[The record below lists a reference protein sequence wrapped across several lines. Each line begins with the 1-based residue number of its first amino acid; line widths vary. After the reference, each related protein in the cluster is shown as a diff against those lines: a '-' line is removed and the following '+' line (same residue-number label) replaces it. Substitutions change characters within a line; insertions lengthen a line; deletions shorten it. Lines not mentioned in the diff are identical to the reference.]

1 MTDTESKATEPSA
14 QGVSSQLNHP
24 IGRLSALF
32 YRDLRLT
39 ALTLILIAASG
50 ISSLF
55 VLTRREDPML
65 TPRVA
70 QVSTLFPGANAER
83 VEALVTEKIE
93 RKLRDVPEIKRLMS
107 NSRAGASLITIELM
121 DEVRDPAKIW
131 PRVRGK
137 VEDSISLLPKGSLR
151 PEFDEMEMS
160 AYAWIGG
167 LTWNDSSEP
176 SYAVLRR
183 LALELKDQLLAVE
196 GTKKIDLYGDPQE
209 EILVELDPTLMAAT
223 GITPAMVAR
232 RLSEADVKSSAGM
245 LRSDSAETVVQF
257 SNQFD
262 SLEDIAEA
270 ELNTATP
277 GYSLQLK
284 DIALL
289 RRGTP
294 EPALAKAILD
304 GRPAVF
310 VGVFLRSDYRIDS
323 WSTAIA
329 PVLQSFRQSL
339 PASVKLELLMEQ
351 NEYVAQRMTSLAA
364 NMLMGIAAVTLA
376 TFLLMGWRSSLLVT
390 ATLPIASLMVLT
402 GMRIM
407 DIPIHQMSVTGLII
421 ALGMLID
428 NAIIAADEVEISLRR
443 GLSAADAALDMVS
456 RLFAPLV
463 ASTLTT
469 VFAFAPIALME
480 GPSGEF
486 VGSIAS
492 TVIMAVTCSLFLS
505 LTILPSMAAWL
516 QDRVAHGSYQFERFH
531 FFRQLWRHGI
541 AIDWLTEIYRRALR
555 LVIANPGLGIVLGLA
570 LPVAGF
576 VAATQLPEQFF
587 PPSDRNQF
595 HIEVEMDSQASM
607 AQTQQ
612 LISRLDQRL
621 KTEDRVQQTA
631 WFFGNSVP
639 SFYYNVITRVKNTP
653 NYAHGIIN
661 LDNNSNVTKLI
672 HQLQN
677 ELDYEFPEA
686 RVLVRQLEQGPP
698 FDAPVELRIFGPD
711 IDRLAE
717 LGEQVRLIG
726 SELPNVIHTKTILS
740 SSRPMAQIR
749 VNSSQAGWAG
759 LTEREISD
767 QLFSRLE
774 GLPAGTIIEETEELP
789 VRVRVAGKH
798 NVSLDTLRESGLL
811 ANPSLT
817 NAVSTRGDSGSGPVL
832 TSLVPVSSVAEIDLT
847 PQRAV
852 IPRYDGVRM
861 DEVKFYLTAGTL
873 PAKVLSELQQSMK
886 AKGFSLPSGY
896 RLDLG
901 GEARERNSAV
911 GRLMANV
918 SVLLVGM
925 VASMALALGSFR
937 LTGLI
942 AIVAVLAVGLG
953 MGALWCF
960 DFSFGFMAIIGTMG
974 LVGVAVNDSI
984 VVASS
989 LKDNPLAR
997 QGDQAAMVETI
1008 VEITRHVLATTITT
1022 VAGFLPLM
1030 LGGGAFWPPLAVTIG
1045 AGVLGA
1051 TLIALV
1057 FVPSVMRLV
1066 YLRKK
1071 AATPA

>member
-1 MTDTESKATEPSA
+1 MSQSESSA
-14 QGVSSQLNHP
+14 VSSTSDSAGHLNHP
-24 IGRLSALF
+24 VGRLSAMF
-32 YRDLRLT
+32 YKDLRLT
-39 ALTLILIAASG
+39 VLTLLLVVVSG

-70 QVSTLFPGANAER
+70 QVSTVFPGADAER

-93 RKLRDVPEIKRLMS
+93 RKLRDVPEINQMIS
-107 NSRAGASLITIELM
+107 SSRAGASFITIELK

-137 VEDSISLLPKGSLR
+137 VEDSISLLPKGALR
-151 PEFDEMEMS
+151 PEFDEVEMS

-167 LTWNDSSEP
+167 LTWTDASPP

-183 LALELKDQLLAVE
+183 MALELKDQLLAVE
-196 GTKKIDLYGDPQE
+196 GTKRIDLYGDPKE
-209 EILVELDPTLMAAT
+209 EVLVELDATQMAAT
-223 GITPAMVAR
+223 GITPATVAR

-257 SNQFD
+257 SNQFN
-262 SLEDIAEA
+262 SLQDIADA
-270 ELNTATP
+270 EIDTATP
-277 GYSLQLK
+277 GYSLRLK
-284 DIALL
+284 DIATLS
-289 RRGTP
+289 RGTP
-294 EPALAKAILD
+294 EPATDKAILD

-310 VGVFLRSDYRIDS
+310 VGVFLRNDYRIDR
-323 WSTAIA
+323 WSKAIA
-329 PVLQSFRQSL
+329 PVLESFSQSL
-339 PASVKLELLMEQ
+339 PPSVKLELLMEQ
-351 NEYVAQRMTSLAA
+351 NGYVSDRMNSLAS
-364 NMLMGIAAVTLA
+364 NMLMGIVAVTVA

-402 GMRIM
+402 GMRIL

-486 VGSIAS
+486 VGSIAL
-492 TVIMAVTCSLFLS
+492 TVIMAVLCSLFLS
-505 LTILPSMAAWL
+505 VTILPAMAAWL
-516 QDRVAHGSYQFERFH
+516 QDRVAHGTYQGERFH

-541 AIDWLTEIYRRALR
+541 AIDWLTEAYRRSLR
-555 LVIANPGLGIVLGLA
+555 VVVAYPVIGILVGLA

-576 VAATQLPEQFF
+576 VASTQLPEQFF
-587 PPSDRNQF
+587 PPSDRDQF
-595 HIEVEMDSQASM
+595 HIEVEMDSHASM
-607 AQTQQ
+607 SQTQQ
-612 LISRLDQRL
+612 LVHRLDQRL
-621 KTEDRVQQTA
+621 KEEDRVRQIA
-631 WFFGNSVP
+631 WFFGNSAP
-639 SFYYNVITRVKNTP
+639 SFYYNVITRLKNTP
-653 NYAHGIIN
+653 SFAHGVIN
-661 LDNNSNVTKLI
+661 LDGNQGIDDLI
-672 HQLQN
+672 RRLQS
-677 ELDYEFPEA
+677 ELDQQFPEA

-711 IDRLAE
+711 IDRLAQ
-717 LGEQVRLIG
+717 LGEQVRLIA
-726 SELPNVIHTKTILS
+726 SELPNVIHTKTALS
-740 SSRPMAQIR
+740 SSRPMAQVS
-749 VNSSQAGWAG
+749 VNAGQAGWAG

-774 GLPAGTIIEETEELP
+774 GLQAGTIIEETEELP
-789 VRVRVAGKH
+789 VRVRVAGQH
-798 NVSLDTLRESGLL
+798 NVSLDSLRESALL
-811 ANPSLT
+811 ANPGLT
-817 NAVSTRGDSGSGPVL
+817 NALTSRGDSGSGPVL
-832 TSLVPVSSVAEIDLT
+832 TSLVPVASVADIDLS

-852 IPRYDGVRM
+852 IPRYGGVRM
-861 DEVKFYLTAGTL
+861 DEIKLYLTAGTL
-873 PAKVLSELQQSMK
+873 PATILKQLQQSLD
-886 AKGFSLPSGY
+886 AQGFSMPSGY
-896 RLDLG
+896 RMDLG
-901 GEARERNSAV
+901 GEAEERNSAV
-911 GRLMANV
+911 SRLMANV
-918 SVLLVGM
+918 SILLVGM
-925 VASMALALGSFR
+925 IASMALALGSFR

-942 AIVAVLAVGLG
+942 AVVAFLSIGLG
-953 MGALWCF
+953 MGALWVF
-960 DFSFGFMAIIGTMG
+960 GFSFGFMAIIGTMG

-989 LKDNPLAR
+989 LKVNPLAR
-997 QGDQAAMVETI
+997 QGDQEAMVETI
-1008 VEITRHVLATTITT
+1008 IEVTRHVLATTVTT

-1030 LGGGAFWPPLAVTIG
+1030 LGGGAFWPPLAITIG

-1066 YLRKK
+1066 YLRG
-1071 AATPA
+1071 

>member
-1 MTDTESKATEPSA
+1 MMIAPESSASGSSTDITA
-14 QGVSSQLNHP
+14 GHLNHP
-24 IGRLSALF
+24 VGRLSAMF
-32 YRDLRLT
+32 YKDLRLT
-39 ALTLILIAASG
+39 ALTLLLIAASG
-50 ISSLF
+50 ISSFF

-70 QVSTLFPGANAER
+70 QVSTIFPGANAER

-93 RKLRDVPEIKRLMS
+93 RKLRDVPEIKQLMS
-107 NSRAGASLITIELM
+107 NSRAGASFITIELM
-121 DEVRDPAKIW
+121 DEVRDPARIW

-137 VEDSISLLPKGSLR
+137 VEDSISLLPKGALR
-151 PEFDEMEMS
+151 PEFDEVEMS

-167 LTWNDSSEP
+167 LTWTDSSQP

-183 LALELKDQLLAVE
+183 LALELKDQLLTVE
-196 GTKKIDLYGDPQE
+196 GTKRIDLYGDPKE
-209 EILVELDPTLMAAT
+209 EVLVELDATQMAAT
-223 GITPAMVAR
+223 GITPAMIAR

-245 LRSDSAETVVQF
+245 LRSDSGETVVQF
-257 SNQFD
+257 NNQFD
-262 SLEDIAEA
+262 SLEDIADA
-270 ELNTATP
+270 EIDTATP
-277 GYSLQLK
+277 GHSLRLK
-284 DIALL
+284 DIATLS
-289 RRGTP
+289 RGTP
-294 EPALAKAILD
+294 EPALDKALLD

-310 VGVFLRSDYRIDS
+310 VGVFLRNDYRIDR
-323 WSTAIA
+323 WTQAIA
-329 PVLQSFRQSL
+329 PVLQSFSQSL
-339 PASVKLELLMEQ
+339 PPSVKLELLMEQ
-351 NEYVAQRMTSLAA
+351 NGYVSQRMNSLAS
-364 NMLMGIAAVTLA
+364 NMLMGIAAVTVA

-390 ATLPIASLMVLT
+390 ATLPVASLMVLT
-402 GMRIM
+402 GMRIL

-443 GLSAADAALDMVS
+443 GFSAADAALDMVA

-486 VGSIAS
+486 VGSIAL

-505 LTILPSMAAWL
+505 LTILPAMAAWL
-516 QDRVAHGSYQFERFH
+516 QDRVAHGTYQGERFH

-541 AIDWLTEIYRRALR
+541 AIDWLTEAYRRSLR
-555 LVIANPGLGIVLGLA
+555 FIVAYPISGIALGLA

-587 PPSDRNQF
+587 PPSDRDQF
-595 HIEVEMDSQASM
+595 HIEIEMDSQASM
-607 AQTQQ
+607 AQTQK
-612 LISRLDQRL
+612 LVKRLDQRL
-621 KTEDRVQQTA
+621 KTEDRVRQSA

-653 NYAHGIIN
+653 NYAHGVIN
-661 LDNNSNVTKLI
+661 LNGNHQIGDLI
-672 HQLQN
+672 RRLQV
-677 ELDYEFPEA
+677 ELDHEFPEA

-711 IDRLAE
+711 IDRLAV

-726 SELPNVIHTKTILS
+726 SELPNVIHTKSTLS
-740 SSRPMAQIR
+740 SSRPMAHIK
-749 VNSSQAGWAG
+749 VNAGQAGWAG
-759 LTEREISD
+759 LTEQEISD

-774 GLPAGTIIEETEELP
+774 GLQAGTIIEETEELP
-789 VRVRVAGKH
+789 VRVRLAGQH
-798 NVSLDTLRESGLL
+798 NVSLDTLRESGLI
-811 ANPSLT
+811 ASPGLT
-817 NAVSTRGDSGSGPVL
+817 NAATARSDGGSGPVL
-832 TSLVPVSSVAEIDLT
+832 TSLVPVSSVAEIDLS
-847 PQRAV
+847 PQRAIV
-852 IPRYDGVRM
+852 PRYGGVRM
-861 DEVKFYLTAGTL
+861 DEIKFYLTAGTL
-873 PAKVLSELQQSMK
+873 PATVLKQLQQAMD
-886 AKGFSLPSGY
+886 AQGFSLPSGY

-901 GEARERNSAV
+901 GEAKERNSAV
-911 GRLMANV
+911 SRLMANV
-918 SVLLVGM
+918 SILLVGM
-925 VASMALALGSFR
+925 VASMAIALGSFR

-942 AIVAVLAVGLG
+942 SLVAFLSVGLG

-960 DFSFGFMAIIGTMG
+960 GFSFGFMAIIGTMG

-989 LKDNPLAR
+989 LKANPMAR
-997 QGDQAAMVETI
+997 QGDQEAMVETI
-1008 VEITRHVLATTITT
+1008 IEVTRHVLATTVTT

-1057 FVPSVMRLV
+1057 FVPSAMRLT
-1066 YLRKK
+1066 YLRS
-1071 AATPA
+1071 